1 MHYFRQQK
9 KPMSIELEKLKAHS
23 EHLLDGFLGLRERY
37 AMLEPML
44 FNKSVVEKKGQGPM
58 GRGFLAI
65 KNNLFLYCSQDIAKL
80 SLDMYDTSPSI
91 KRIVKKLQDKA
102 ILTTLEEEFSVW
114 YVDPPA
120 GETDLTVLELLRRMD
135 EKECLERRSEFRNL
149 VASLNENWHHLETKP
164 ALESFKKIRN
174 KVSAHLDVNLVGG
187 KFQPMDI
194 ASLGVKWKDIG
205 ETIGDMQL
213 IIDQIGL
220 VVRGASFA
228 WDSLDKNLHKA
239 ASGFWETEIVV

>member
-1 MHYFRQQK
+1 
-9 KPMSIELEKLKAHS
+9 MSIELEKLKAHS

-44 FNKSVVEKKGQGPM
+44 FNKSVIEKKGQGLM
-58 GRGFLAI
+58 ARGFLSI

-80 SLDMYDTSPSI
+80 SLDKYDTSPSI
-91 KRIVKKLQDKA
+91 KRILEKLQDQA

-114 YVDPPA
+114 YADPPA
-120 GETDLTVLELLRRMD
+120 GEQDSSVLELLRQMG
-135 EKECLERRSEFRNL
+135 EKKCQERRSQFKDL
-149 VASLNENWHHLETKP
+149 VASLNENWHQLENRP

-174 KVSAHLDVNLVGG
+174 KVSAHLDVNLVNG
-187 KFQPMDI
+187 KFQPLDVE
-194 ASLGVKWKDIG
+194 SLDVKWKDIG
-205 ETIGDMQL
+205 ETIAEMQL
-213 IIDQIGL
+213 IIHQISL

-239 ASGFWETEIVV
+239 ALGFWEAEIVV